1 MNVPLIITLFLTMS
15 VIFVNGFT
23 DAPNSIATAIATKAL
38 KPKTAIM
45 IAAVMC
51 FFGAFVMTLINA
63 EVADTISNIVSF
75 EDGSGQQS
83 RIALMAALFSIV
95 TWALGAWWFG
105 IPTSESHALV
115 AGLTG
120 SAMALGGLSSVNQGE
135 WLKVVIGLVVSIVIG
150 FGGGWIL
157 TKLLQLFIK
166 NPTSQK
172 NDKRF
177 KSWQILGAVL
187 MSFVHGMQDGQKF
200 MGVFMLGL
208 FYNNL
213 IGQNVNGGFDIPI
226 WVMILCSAT
235 IGLGVSAGGMRII
248 ENIGDMAQLETYQ
261 GFSADVTAAG
271 ALLGAWLFGIPM
283 STTQTKTTAIMGV
296 GAARDPKTVKWQTAK
311 EMIGAWILT
320 FPGCLAI
327 SYLITRVFLLFF

>member
-1 MNVPLIITLFLTMS
+1 MNLALVITLVLTMG

-23 DAPNSIATAIATKAL
+23 DAPNSIATAISTKAL
-38 KPKTAIM
+38 KPKTAII
-45 IAAVMC
+45 IASVMC
-51 FFGAFVMTLINA
+51 FLGALVMTMINSQ
-63 EVADTISNIVSF
+63 VADTISHIVSF
-75 EDGSGQQS
+75 EDGTGSQS

-120 SAMALGGLSSVNQGE
+120 SAMALGGLSSVNGAE
-135 WLKVVIGLVVSIVIG
+135 WLKVGIGLVVSTVIG

-166 NPTSQK
+166 NPTSK
-172 NDKRF
+172 ENDRRF
-177 KSWQILGAVL
+177 KGWQIFGAVM

-213 IGQNVNGGFDIPI
+213 IGQNPGGGFDIPL
-226 WVMILCSAT
+226 WVMILCSVT

-248 ENIGDMAQLETYQ
+248 DNIGDMAQLETYQ

-271 ALLGAWLFGIPM
+271 ALLGAGLFGVPM

-296 GAARDPKTVKWQTAK
+296 GAARDPETVKWKTAK
-311 EMIGAWILT
+311 EMVLAWVLT

-327 SYLITRVFLLFF
+327 AFLITKVFLIIL